1 MPVDV
6 SNWNGCTALHWATL
20 FNRTDVI
27 KLLLHEGADVN
38 RQTDGCKETPLH
50 KAARDNKTE
59 AVRLLLDNGADINL
73 KNSSNKTPLDEAL
86 KGDEIESLLLQLQ
99 QSAPQRYKQSEVIVF
114 VFSFKF
120 N

>member
-1 MPVDV
+1 MDV

-50 KAARDNKTE
+50 RAARDNKTE

-73 KNSSNKTPLDEAL
+73 KNSENKTPLDVARE
-86 KGDEIESLLLQLQ
+86 GSEVEHLLLQLQ
-99 QSAPQRYKQSEVIVF
+99 QSAP
-114 VFSFKF
+114 
-120 N
+120 